1 MTALNRAAS
10 QMLAPPTAPLLP
22 PKVDTGTTGTG
33 VDISAYEGLG
43 IITLLTGAAAGSGI
57 MYVLIEDSADN
68 SSFALV
74 AAFGP
79 TGNGRS
85 ANTSGSNQALS
96 YALDL
101 DGCRQYVRASTVLVS
116 GTSLIIGVALN
127 APKKVSG

>member
-1 MTALNRAAS
+1 MSALNRAAS
-10 QMLAPPTAPLLP
+10 QMLAGLELLP
-22 PKVDTGTTGTG
+22 PKTDTATTGTG

-43 IITLLTGAAAGSGI
+43 IVTVLTGAAGGSGI

-68 SSFALV
+68 SSFAAV
-74 AAFGP
+74 TAFGP
-79 TGNGRS
+79 TANGRS
-85 ANTSGSNQALS
+85 ANTAGSNQILS

-116 GTSLIIGVALN
+116 GTNLIVGVSLH